1 MIWLKSSSKKPP
13 QELYVPQVL
22 FLCEQDGPP
31 ERAFKDQVV
40 DFFKETK
47 SVRTAYLARV
57 TYGSGKNAGVAICV
71 RAIVKSDEALVEGI
85 GRIFASIFG
94 DHEQLDI
101 VFLTSEQ
108 EHDLLTVCRP
118 FFTELT

>member
-1 MIWLKSSSKKPP
+1 MAWLKSSSKKPP
-13 QELYVPQVL
+13 QELCIPQIL

-31 ERAFKDQVV
+31 ERVLKDQLIDV
-40 DFFKETK
+40 FKETK
-47 SVRTAYLARV
+47 GVQSAYLARV
-57 TYGSGKNAGVAICV
+57 TYGSGKNPGVAMCV
-71 RAIVKSDEALVEGI
+71 RAIVRSDEALVEDI

-94 DHEQLDI
+94 AHEHLDI

-118 FFTELT
+118 FFKELT